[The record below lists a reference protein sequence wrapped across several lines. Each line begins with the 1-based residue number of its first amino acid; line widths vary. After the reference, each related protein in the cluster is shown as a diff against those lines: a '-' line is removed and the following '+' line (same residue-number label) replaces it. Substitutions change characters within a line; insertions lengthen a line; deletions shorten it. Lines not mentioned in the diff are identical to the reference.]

1 MELLVRPQA
10 TLPFEWDPRAM
21 PLPVRFAR
29 AGCVVSVR
37 EGLGGGEAE
46 AKVEAEGNGKGED
59 GEGEVSAA
67 GTDVFSVVAVA
78 RAAALVVDKCVKPAR
93 VSWGGRVAVGAK
105 GAFVVVVGES

>member
-21 PLPVRFAR
+21 ALPVRFAR
-29 AGCVVSVR
+29 AGCVISVR
-37 EGLGGGEAE
+37 EGLGLGQ
-46 AKVEAEGNGKGED
+46 AEGNGQGED

-78 RAAALVVDKCVKPAR
+78 RAAALVVDKCVKPMR